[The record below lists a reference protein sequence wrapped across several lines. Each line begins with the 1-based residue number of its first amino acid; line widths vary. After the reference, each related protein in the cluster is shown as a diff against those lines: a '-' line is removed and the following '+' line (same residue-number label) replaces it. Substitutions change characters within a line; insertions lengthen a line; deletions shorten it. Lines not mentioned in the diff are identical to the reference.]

1 MSDESSKATD
11 DTVPADPEE
20 PMYEQLGEAGN
31 PFEKTEDNLEGGRET
46 ERPDI
51 NPQTD
56 DEVDRAAHYD

>member
-1 MSDESSKATD
+1 MSDASTD

-31 PFEKTEDNLEGGRET
+31 PFSGTDDDLEPGRET
-46 ERPDI
+46 EQPGVS
-51 NPQTD
+51 PQTD